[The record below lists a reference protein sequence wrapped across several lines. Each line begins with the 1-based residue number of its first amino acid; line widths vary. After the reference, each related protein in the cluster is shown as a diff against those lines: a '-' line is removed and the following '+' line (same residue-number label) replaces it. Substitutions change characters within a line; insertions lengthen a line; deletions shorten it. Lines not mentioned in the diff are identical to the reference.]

1 MSDEPILELPPLN
14 DAGAKSAD
22 PGDPLSPFEMPPFP
36 DVSASGA
43 TRVKFELPPGFDDL
57 DVPSLEATDRQ
68 PIEVPPFFAEA
79 VIPESD
85 EIDALVNTP
94 DLPADKA
101 LVPAAEAPAFSPAES
116 ALPSGPSFP
125 DGESDPF
132 AFPEPVV
139 ETATDSAVSTLP
151 DTAELPVESPVA
163 EVPEPTVFHP
173 DGSLERMV
181 EALERTLPKPSAES
195 PTTLRRASRTGK
207 RYLRFILDNRA
218 FLIDADRVREIG
230 LVPPMTFLP
239 RTPDWVRGL
248 TNLRGE
254 MLSVVDLRRYLGFGE
269 SVPDPFLNRLV
280 VVTSHDGDLQT
291 GLIVDRVDGFARV
304 EEASLLPLPDGR
316 DVPANRYLSGAHLI
330 DDDVAALL
338 DINELLNAV
347 PFRRLDVA

>member
-22 PGDPLSPFEMPPFP
+22 PGDALSPFELPPFP
-36 DVSASGA
+36 ETPAPGTA
-43 TRVKFELPPGFDDL
+43 TSRFELPPGFDDL
-57 DVPSLEATDRQ
+57 DLA
-68 PIEVPPFFAEA
+68 A
-79 VIPESD
+79 PES
-85 EIDALVNTP
+85 
-94 DLPADKA
+94 PA
-101 LVPAAEAPAFSPAES
+101 PR
-116 ALPSGPSFP
+116 
-125 DGESDPF
+125 
-132 AFPEPVV
+132 
-139 ETATDSAVSTLP
+139 
-151 DTAELPVESPVA
+151 
-163 EVPEPTVFHP
+163 VPEPTVIEDPLPDEAQFQTVLQESPEPPLPEPPVEEDAPLQLDEPTAPVTGESPVQPEMAMEPTEFHP

-316 DVPANRYLSGAHLI
+316 DVPANRYLSGAHFI
-330 DDDVAALL
+330 NDDVAALL